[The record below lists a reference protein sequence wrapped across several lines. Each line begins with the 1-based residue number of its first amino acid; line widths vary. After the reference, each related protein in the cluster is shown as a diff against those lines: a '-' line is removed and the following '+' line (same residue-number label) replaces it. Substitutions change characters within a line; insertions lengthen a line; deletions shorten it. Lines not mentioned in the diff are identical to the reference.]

1 MNIYVG
7 NLPYTL
13 QSDELQAVFEPFGQ
27 VKSVEIIY
35 DRRTQRSRGYGFVQM
50 VDDDCARRAIAELD
64 GAEYRGRNLRVDASN
79 NQPDGSAVVE
89 HRREPRHAPRRSYEV
104 ATAGGGRVAHGHGGG
119 LLGFLRR
126 LLG

>member
-13 QSDELQAVFEPFGQ
+13 QSEELKAVFEPFGR
-27 VKSVEIIY
+27 VRSAEIIF

-50 VDDDCARRAIAELD
+50 EDDDCARRAIAELD
-64 GAEYRGRNLRVDASN
+64 GVQYRGRNLRVDASN
-79 NQPDGSAVVE
+79 NQPDGSVVVE
-89 HRREPRHAPRRSYEV
+89 HRREPRHAPRRGYEV
-104 ATAGGGRVAHGHGGG
+104 ATAGGARMGGHGGG

-126 LLG
+126 LFG

>member
-7 NLPYTL
+7 NLPYSL
-13 QSDELQAVFEPFGQ
+13 QSDELKAVFEPFGQ
-27 VKSVEIIY
+27 VKSVEIIF

-50 VDDDCARRAIAELD
+50 EDDACAQRAIAELD
-64 GAEYRGRNLRVDASN
+64 GTQYRGRNLRVDASN
-79 NQPDGSAVVE
+79 NQAEGASPIE
-89 HRREPRHAPRRSYEV
+89 HRREPRHPPRRSYEV
-104 ATAGGGRVAHGHGGG
+104 ATAGGGRIASQGGG